1 MTRNELRTIQT
12 KGRLVAAAR
21 TLFAHNGYAQTSTDA
36 IIAEAGVT
44 RGALYHHYRDKADLF
59 EAVCRVLAAEA
70 AEGIQ
75 EATKDSGNAFES
87 LEQGAIAWIDFMA
100 QPQNRS
106 ILVVDAPGVLGRER
120 WESLDRELSFDLLRI
135 GVEEAMNEGAICFSS
150 SSMGLSVLLNG
161 AMNEI
166 ALRAQQDDV
175 AELKAALLALLRAL
189 KPSLP

>member
-21 TLFAHNGYAQTSTDA
+21 TLFARNGYAQTSTDA

-135 GVEEAMNEGAICFSS
+135 GVEEAINEGAICFSS